1 MLDIPR
7 QNLNLLVVLD
17 ALLTERSITR
27 AAQRLHMS
35 QPAMSAAVGKL
46 RQWLGDPLLV
56 RCVGWLHAH
65 HTRSGELID
74 PLRLILEDIE
84 RTLQK
89 PTDFDPAS
97 AQKTFPYC
105 RQRRL

>member
-27 AAQRLHMS
+27 AAQRLHTS
-35 QPAMSAAVGKL
+35 QPALSAAVGKL

-56 RCVGWLHAH
+56 RGGVATHSPHA
-65 HTRSGELID
+65 R
-74 PLRLILEDIE
+74 
-84 RTLQK
+84 K
-89 PTDFDPAS
+89 N
-97 AQKTFPYC
+97 
-105 RQRRL
+105 